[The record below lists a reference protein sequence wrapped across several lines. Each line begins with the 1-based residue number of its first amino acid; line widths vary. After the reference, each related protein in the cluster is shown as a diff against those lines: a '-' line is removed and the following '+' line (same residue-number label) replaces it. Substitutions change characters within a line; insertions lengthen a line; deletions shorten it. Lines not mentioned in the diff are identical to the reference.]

1 MVPSPNSK
9 DTLELN
15 GLNFNQDGSCFAVPT
30 KNGYRIFN
38 CEPLKQ
44 LIDDKFEGGIKIVE
58 ILFRCN
64 RVALVG
70 TGTNIEYPKNKVII
84 WDSAKKQKVSEIVT
98 KTDVKGIKLRRDKIC
113 IVMDHNID
121 IYSFCD
127 NPHRIRSIDTW
138 TNPQGICALSPSNDH
153 SLLAYP
159 SLSSNGHI
167 GIFNLANSDTPEVN
181 IIAHNHNVA
190 EITFNFSGAMI
201 ATASEKG
208 TLIRVFETG
217 GGTLVKEFRRGSQP
231 AKILCISFSPDS
243 NFVAVASNHSTIHI
257 FSLQPNRKKS
267 NVGDSVERY
276 FKGDVSFVRLKIT
289 PSINSN
295 TQCRCAFGA
304 NSDYIIAVCSDG
316 SFHRFALDQQTR
328 KCIQQTY
335 CFFVELN

>member
-1 MVPSPNSK
+1 MSPSPNK
-9 DTLELN
+9 DTIELN

-38 CEPLKQ
+38 VEPLKQ
-44 LIDDKFEGGIKIVE
+44 LVDDKFEGGIKIVE

-64 RVALVG
+64 YVALVG
-70 TGTNIEYPKNKVII
+70 TGSNIEYPKNKVII
-84 WDSAKKQKVSEIVT
+84 WDSAKKHKVSEIET

-113 IVMDHNID
+113 IIMDHNID

-127 NPHRIRSIDTW
+127 NPHRIHSINTW
-138 TNPQGICALSPSNDH
+138 TNPQGISALSPSIDNA
-153 SLLAYP
+153 LLAYP
-159 SLSSNGHI
+159 SQSCNGHI
-167 GIFNLANSDTPEVN
+167 GIFNLARPDIPEVN
-181 IIAHNHNVA
+181 ITAHNHNVA

-208 TLIRVFETG
+208 TLVRVFETG

-295 TQCRCAFGA
+295 TQCRCTFGS